1 MKILIFASPRS
12 GSTALTHAINQ
23 LLDIPMILE
32 PYNILNIQGK
42 SKKEIA
48 NLQYNL
54 PDNCIVKVL
63 SKHKTRKF
71 FAEYIKLFDK
81 VIYLTRKD
89 VRLAIESYYH
99 ANQREEVNQDE
110 FPGATKWHFAYTFD
124 STNTPIDQW
133 VTDYITFSI
142 DEVKLVANL
151 NKKSYI
157 VYEDLFSND
166 LDVFNQTV
174 ESLGLD
180 IDKKKLRDKI
190 HPSKKY
196 RKEVKLKTIL

>member
-1 MKILIFASPRS
+1 ME
-12 GSTALTHAINQ
+12 T
-23 LLDIPMILE
+23 
-32 PYNILNIQGK
+32 
-42 SKKEIA
+42 
-48 NLQYNL
+48 
-54 PDNCIVKVL
+54 
-63 SKHKTRKF
+63 
-71 FAEYIKLFDK
+71 
-81 VIYLTRKD
+81 
-89 VRLAIESYYH
+89 
-99 ANQREEVNQDE
+99 
-110 FPGATKWHFAYTFD
+110 AYTFD

>member
-1 MKILIFASPRS
+1 MGKKLIR
-12 GSTALTHAINQ
+12 T
-23 LLDIPMILE
+23 
-32 PYNILNIQGK
+32 
-42 SKKEIA
+42 
-48 NLQYNL
+48 
-54 PDNCIVKVL
+54 
-63 SKHKTRKF
+63 
-71 FAEYIKLFDK
+71 
-81 VIYLTRKD
+81 
-89 VRLAIESYYH
+89 
-99 ANQREEVNQDE
+99 VNFRRWD
-110 FPGATKWHFAYTFD
+110 
-124 STNTPIDQW
+124 
-133 VTDYITFSI
+133 
-142 DEVKLVANL
+142 LNL